1 MIVTRKFFK
10 DGRNEIRVNGKQI
23 TVSMLRELMQSYV
36 DIYGQNEYQSL
47 LKINEQRK
55 ILDYFV
61 FKKVEK
67 KSFVL
72 FINIKNFCVVDR

>member
-1 MIVTRKFFK
+1 M
-10 DGRNEIRVNGKQI
+10 
-23 TVSMLRELMQSYV
+23 V

-61 FKKVEK
+61 FKKDDAPLGRHKALFDEYKRVCVE
-67 KSFVL
+67 
-72 FINIKNFCVVDR
+72 